1 MDCYKKNSLPSGE
14 FIRIEMIFLR
24 NFGRNDNEKN
34 WSVSLSFSIR
44 KNESLKLNSKG
55 PRSHSNAAVDI
66 RMSPIIEKK
75 LSIDVTKWKLST
87 EKYFGEIIIIY
98 AWSKLMKILI
108 LTLLTTHA

>member
-1 MDCYKKNSLPSGE
+1 M
-14 FIRIEMIFLR
+14 
-24 NFGRNDNEKN
+24 
-34 WSVSLSFSIR
+34 SFSIR